1 VVTVATGLYAGYM
14 AEPTSNTVG
23 TRELKARLSEYV
35 SEVQFQNRHIKV
47 TRNGKLAAVLVPV
60 DWYVSASVEH
70 GRPRPEAETEQR
82 RASSESAD

>member
-1 VVTVATGLYAGYM
+1 MVTVATGLYAGYM

-70 GRPRPEAETEQR
+70 GRPRPEAEAQR
-82 RASSESAD
+82 RASSESAE

>member
-1 VVTVATGLYAGYM
+1 M

-35 SEVQFQNRHIKV
+35 SEVQFQGQHVKV

-60 DWYVSASVEH
+60 DWYVAARV
-70 GRPRPEAETEQR
+70 TQR
-82 RASSESAD
+82 RASSEPAGD